1 MAILLA
7 GDGDRGLHCKH
18 NLSFCFHVAIL
29 TDSSI
34 YNGTIGLGLLFT
46 YFPHAHTRAEGFSR
60 RSILKRIDFVGGAI
74 SITGLTLL

>member
-1 MAILLA
+1 MATLLA

-18 NLSFCFHVAIL
+18 FLPICSYIAIL
-29 TDSSI
+29 TVFSI
-34 YNGTIGLGLLFT
+34 YNGIIGLGLLFT

-60 RSILKRIDFVGGAI
+60 RSILKRIDFVGGAL